1 MKFSVLLPTRN
12 GGPYLENCIRSIVE
26 QGYDDMELVISDN
39 ANTDNTPEVIRKF
52 VVDSRVKSMRLES
65 VVSVTDN
72 WNNALNGS
80 SGDYIL
86 MMGDDDYLRP
96 GYFHR
101 MEQILAKY
109 NQPDCVLY
117 NGYSYVAPGS
127 IADNPRSFYS
137 ESLFNFGGDLVKE
150 GLLTPEQ
157 RSGIVH
163 DMFDFK
169 VRIPLNM
176 QTTLVSRKA
185 FGMVNGGIFQKPF
198 PDHYAL
204 NALLLTAPNWV
215 FSPEKLVVVGVSPK
229 SFGHYVYSN
238 QQKGGLN
245 YLGINADFKGRLPGN
260 ELMNGMYVWLVLLK
274 ISYPEL
280 LKDVEVDRA
289 GYVRRQFYAWFMQ
302 RKLGALSTGDFMRNI
317 GLLSFSDWMGLAA
330 TVFDKASWARLHRL
344 LSLDSKKSSAEAQ
357 WHSLRPLEGVKDIR
371 QFDYWLSQQNS
382 VINN

>member
-12 GGPYLENCIRSIVE
+12 GGPYLENCIRSILE

-39 ANTDNTPEVIRKF
+39 ANTDKTPEIIRQF
-52 VVDSRVKSMRLES
+52 VGDSRVKTMRLGC
-65 VVSVTDN
+65 VLSVTDN

-86 MMGDDDYLRP
+86 MMGDDDYLLP
-96 GYFHR
+96 GYFRR

-109 NQPDCVLY
+109 NQPDCVLH
-117 NGYSYVAPGS
+117 NAYSYVAPGS
-127 IADNPRSFYS
+127 IADNPHSFYS
-137 ESLFNFGGDLVKE
+137 ESHFHFGGDLAKE

-176 QTTLVSRKA
+176 QTTLVARKA
-185 FGMVNGGIFQKPF
+185 FGKVNGGLFQKPF

-215 FSPEKLVVVGVSPK
+215 FSPEKPLVVGVSPK

-238 QQKGGLN
+238 QQNSGLK
-245 YLGINADFKGRLPGN
+245 YLGINADFKGRLPGS
-260 ELMNGMYVWLVLLK
+260 ELMNGMHVWLVLLK
-274 ISYPEL
+274 KSYPEL

-302 RKLGALSTGDFMRNI
+302 RKLGALSAGDLMRNM
-317 GLLSFSDWMGLAA
+317 GLLSFSDWLGLAA
-330 TVFDKASWARLHRL
+330 TAFDKASWARLLRL
-344 LSLDSKKSSAEAQ
+344 LSLDSKNSSAEAQ

-371 QFDYWLSQQNS
+371 QFDHWLARQSS
-382 VINN
+382 ATNN

>member
-12 GGPYLENCIRSIVE
+12 GGPYLENCIRSILE
-26 QGYDDMELVISDN
+26 QGYEDMELVISDN
-39 ANTDNTPEVIRKF
+39 ANTDNTPEIIRKF
-52 VVDSRVKSMRLES
+52 VDDSRVKSMRLEF

-86 MMGDDDYLRP
+86 MMGDDDYLLP
-96 GYFHR
+96 GYFRR

-109 NQPDCVLY
+109 KHPDCVLH
-117 NGYSYVAPGS
+117 NAYSYVAPGS
-127 IADNPRSFYS
+127 IADNPHSFYS
-137 ESLFNFGGDLVKE
+137 ESHFHFGGDLVKE

-185 FGMVNGGIFQKPF
+185 FGMVSGGIFQKPF

-204 NALLLTAPNWV
+204 NALLLTASNWV
-215 FSPEKLVVVGVSPK
+215 FSPEKPLVVGVSPK

-238 QQKGGLN
+238 QQNGGLN

-260 ELMNGMYVWLVLLK
+260 ELMNGMHVWLVMLK
-274 ISYPEL
+274 NNYPEL

-302 RKLGALSTGDFMRNI
+302 RKLGALSAGGLMHNM
-317 GLLSFSDWMGLAA
+317 GLLSFSDWLGLAA
-330 TVFDKASWARLHRL
+330 AAFDKASWARLLRL
-344 LSLDSKKSSAEAQ
+344 LSLDSKKSIAEAH
-357 WHSLRPLEGVKDIR
+357 WYSLRPLEGVKDIR
-371 QFDYWLSQQNS
+371 EFDQWLARQSS
-382 VINN
+382 VNIK